1 MSDFINLDFESR
13 SEVDLKKYGL
23 DRYSADSSTEIIMS
37 AWSVNGGRVQYWD
50 ITESKRP
57 PAELREALADPH
69 VMKWAFNASFER
81 VMTLRRWGIET
92 PYESWRC
99 TMILAYM
106 MGFSGD
112 LAMIGKAMGL
122 PQDKLKLDEGK
133 KLIQMFCK
141 PKKPTK
147 NQPYRWLD
155 ALTNPEEWERFGIYN
170 RQDVVSEM
178 AIKARLDSDKYPIP
192 EREWHM
198 YAIDQRI
205 NDRGVQIDTHFAKQ
219 ALALAERRK
228 PAIIAQMKRITGCAN
243 PGSTP
248 QLLPWL
254 QANGYPFQDLRAD
267 TVKKVIRE
275 AGHNGIEPIAVDV
288 LRMRQNSNKSSLAK
302 YQTML
307 DAAGEDGRF
316 RFSLQFHG
324 ASRTGRWAGRRIQTQ
339 NLPRTPK
346 ALEDVVPLGWANEM
360 IRAGDLS
367 GLDLLN
373 GEPMDTL
380 VGCIR
385 SAFVPGPG
393 KKFVVCDLSSI
404 ESVGIGWVTDCK
416 WFMQTLRGGK
426 DLYRAFA
433 AEWLHLPYEE
443 TKPHRSR
450 SKPACLGA
458 GYRLGGGDLLPDG
471 KKTGLWA
478 YGENMGVFMTKEEAH
493 SSVQAFRDLCPEIVQ
508 AWYALEKA
516 AERCIRTKQTQKVIR
531 KGVDG
536 GDDFTMPVEFEYRKP
551 FLCMKL
557 PSGRRLYYFDPKIE
571 ERTLTGKDGEKYT
584 KKQISYMGKPMQG
597 SGWVRIYTHGG
608 KFIEQL
614 CQGMCRDF
622 LTVGMSRVD
631 KHGLTH
637 EHLPWDIETVM
648 HIHDELVN
656 EVDEEADDDQALA
669 FVHRCM
675 TAPISWAPD
684 IPLGAAGFVG
694 SFYRKD

>member
-1 MSDFINLDFESR
+1 MPDIINIDFESR

-23 DRYSADSSTEIIMS
+23 DRYSADRSTEIIMS
-37 AWSVNGGRVQYWD
+37 AWSVNGGSVQYWD
-50 ITESKRP
+50 ITHSKRP

-69 VMKWAFNASFER
+69 VLKWAFNAQFER
-81 VMTLRRWGIET
+81 IMTLRRWGIET

-155 ALTNPEEWERFGIYN
+155 ALTNPEEWSSFGGYN

-178 AIKARLDSDKYPIP
+178 AIKAKLDSDKYPIP

-346 ALEDVVPLGWANEM
+346 ALEDIVPLGWANEM

-404 ESVGIGWVTDCK
+404 ESVVIGWMTGCR
-416 WFMQTLRGGK
+416 WFMDTLKSGK

-433 AEWLHLPYEE
+433 VEWLHLPYEE
-443 TKPHRSR
+443 TKPHRSKA
-450 SKPACLGA
+450 KPGMLGS
-458 GYRLGGGDLLPDG
+458 GFRLGGGELLEDG

-493 SSVQAFRDLCPEIVQ
+493 SSVKAFRDLCPEIVNT
-508 AWYALEKA
+508 WYALENAVK
-516 AERCIRTKQTQKVIR
+516 RCLSTKQDIR
-531 KGVDG
+531 VVRKDG
-536 GDDFTMPVEFEYRKP
+536 EDGQCELPFVVEYRKP
-551 FLCMKL
+551 FLCIKL
-557 PSGRRLYYFDPKIE
+557 PSGRRLYYFDPKME
-571 ERTLTGKDGEKYT
+571 QRTMIGKDGEEYT
-584 KKQISYMGKPMQG
+584 KANFSYMSKPMQG
-597 SGWVRIYTHGG
+597 NGWVRVYSHGG
-608 KFIEQL
+608 KIVENLTQAVA
-614 CQGMCRDF
+614 RDI
-622 LTVGMSRVD
+622 LALGVSRVA
-631 KHGLTH
+631 KHGKTR

-656 EVDEEADDDQALA
+656 EVDIEADDEQALA

-675 TAPISWAPD
+675 TAPISWAPGL
-684 IPLGAAGFVG
+684 PLGAAGFVG

>member
-1 MSDFINLDFESR
+1 MPDIINLDFESR

-23 DRYSADSSTEIIMS
+23 DRYSADPSTEIIMS
-37 AWSVNGGRVQYWD
+37 AWSVNGGGVQYWD
-50 ITESKRP
+50 ITHGKRP

-112 LAMIGKAMGL
+112 LATIGKAMGL

-133 KLIQMFCK
+133 KLIQLFCK
-141 PKKPTK
+141 PKTPTR
-147 NQPYRWLD
+147 NQPYRWRD
-155 ALTNPEEWERFGIYN
+155 ALTDPDEWDGFGAYN
-170 RQDVVSEM
+170 RQDVVTEM
-178 AIKARLDSDKYPIP
+178 AIKARLDSDKFPIL

-219 ALALAERRK
+219 AIALAERRK
-228 PAIIAQMKRITGCAN
+228 PTIVSQMRKITGCAN

-254 QANGYPFQDLRAD
+254 QDHGYPFQDLRAD

-275 AGHNGIEPIAVDV
+275 AGHNGIEPIVVDV

-380 VGCIR
+380 TGCIR
-385 SAFVPGPG
+385 SAFVPGEG

-404 ESVGIGWVTDCK
+404 ESVVIGWITNCK
-416 WFMQTLRGGK
+416 WFMDTLKSGK

-433 AEWLHLPYEE
+433 GEWLNLPYEE
-443 TKPHRSR
+443 TKSHRSKA
-450 SKPACLGA
+450 KPATLGCLA
-458 GYRLGGGDLLPDG
+458 P
-471 KKTGLWA
+471 
-478 YGENMGVFMTKEEAH
+478 
-493 SSVQAFRDLCPEIVQ
+493 SVEV
-508 AWYALEKA
+508 
-516 AERCIRTKQTQKVIR
+516 
-531 KGVDG
+531 
-536 GDDFTMPVEFEYRKP
+536 
-551 FLCMKL
+551 
-557 PSGRRLYYFDPKIE
+557 
-571 ERTLTGKDGEKYT
+571 LTNR
-584 KKQISYMGKPMQG
+584 
-597 SGWVRIYTHGG
+597 GWVPI
-608 KFIEQL
+608 
-614 CQGMCRDF
+614 
-622 LTVGMSRVD
+622 VD
-631 KHGLTH
+631 
-637 EHLPWDIETVM
+637 V
-648 HIHDELVN
+648 
-656 EVDEEADDDQALA
+656 ADDDLLWDGEEWVAHGGVQYMGDKETMD
-669 FVHRCM
+669 FNGVEC
-675 TAPISWAPD
+675 TPD
-684 IPLGAAGFVG
+684 HKFFDGENWHEAESADVG
-694 SFYRKD
+694 SVFGWASRHLPD

>member
-69 VMKWAFNASFER
+69 VVKWAFNAQFER
-81 VMTLRRWGIET
+81 IMTLRRWGIET

-155 ALTNPEEWERFGIYN
+155 ALTNPEEWSSFGGYN

-178 AIKARLDSDKYPIP
+178 AIKAKLDSDKYPIP

-205 NDRGVQIDTHFAKQ
+205 NDRGVQIDTHFARQ
-219 ALALAERRK
+219 AIALAERRK
-228 PAIIAQMKRITGCAN
+228 PAIVSQMRKITGCAN

-254 QANGYPFQDLRAD
+254 QDNGYPFQDLRAD

-346 ALEDVVPLGWANEM
+346 ALENVVPLGWANEM

-404 ESVGIGWVTDCK
+404 ESVVIGWITNCK
-416 WFMQTLRGGK
+416 WFMDTLAAGH

-433 AEWLHLPYEE
+433 GEWLHLPYEE
-443 TKPHRSR
+443 TKPHRSKA
-450 SKPACLGA
+450 KPATLGA
-458 GYRLGGGDLLPDG
+458 GYRLGGGDLLDDG

-493 SSVQAFRDLCPEIVQ
+493 SSVQAFRELCPEIVQ
-508 AWYALEKA
+508 TWYALENAVK
-516 AERCIRTKQTQKVIR
+516 RCLSTKQDVKVIR
-531 KGVDG
+531 RCDDG
-536 GDDFTMPVEFEYRKP
+536 PDYELPLTIEYRKP
-551 FLCMKL
+551 FLCIKL
-557 PSGRRLYYFDPKIE
+557 PSGRRLYYFDPKME
-571 ERTLTGKDGEKYT
+571 QRTMKGKDGEEYT
-584 KKQISYMGKPMQG
+584 KANFSYMSKPMQG
-597 SGWVRIYTHGG
+597 NGWVRVYSHGG
-608 KFIEQL
+608 KLVENIVQAVA
-614 CQGMCRDF
+614 RDV
-622 LTVGMSRVD
+622 LAIGMSRVD
-631 KHGLTH
+631 KHGLSH

-656 EVDEEADDDQALA
+656 EVDEEADDEQALA

-675 TAPISWAPD
+675 TAPISWAPGL
-684 IPLGAAGFVG
+684 PLGAAGFVHDC
-694 SFYRKD
+694 YRKD

>member
-1 MSDFINLDFESR
+1 M
-13 SEVDLKKYGL
+13 
-23 DRYSADSSTEIIMS
+23 
-37 AWSVNGGRVQYWD
+37 
-50 ITESKRP
+50 
-57 PAELREALADPH
+57 
-69 VMKWAFNASFER
+69 
-81 VMTLRRWGIET
+81 
-92 PYESWRC
+92 
-99 TMILAYM
+99 
-106 MGFSGD
+106 
-112 LAMIGKAMGL
+112 
-122 PQDKLKLDEGK
+122 
-133 KLIQMFCK
+133 
-141 PKKPTK
+141 
-147 NQPYRWLD
+147 
-155 ALTNPEEWERFGIYN
+155 TNPEEWSSFGGYN

-178 AIKARLDSDKYPIP
+178 AIKAKLDSDKYPIP

-380 VGCIR
+380 TGCIR
-385 SAFVPGPG
+385 SAFVPGEG

-404 ESVGIGWVTDCK
+404 ESVVIGWITNCK
-416 WFMQTLRGGK
+416 WFMDTLKSGK

-433 AEWLHLPYEE
+433 GEWLNLPYEE
-443 TKPHRSR
+443 TKSHRSKA
-450 SKPACLGA
+450 KPATLGCLA
-458 GYRLGGGDLLPDG
+458 P
-471 KKTGLWA
+471 
-478 YGENMGVFMTKEEAH
+478 
-493 SSVQAFRDLCPEIVQ
+493 SVEV
-508 AWYALEKA
+508 
-516 AERCIRTKQTQKVIR
+516 
-531 KGVDG
+531 
-536 GDDFTMPVEFEYRKP
+536 
-551 FLCMKL
+551 
-557 PSGRRLYYFDPKIE
+557 
-571 ERTLTGKDGEKYT
+571 LTNR
-584 KKQISYMGKPMQG
+584 
-597 SGWVRIYTHGG
+597 GWVPI
-608 KFIEQL
+608 
-614 CQGMCRDF
+614 
-622 LTVGMSRVD
+622 VD
-631 KHGLTH
+631 
-637 EHLPWDIETVM
+637 V
-648 HIHDELVN
+648 
-656 EVDEEADDDQALA
+656 ADDDLLWDGEEWVAHGGVQYMGDKETMD
-669 FVHRCM
+669 FNGVEC
-675 TAPISWAPD
+675 TPD
-684 IPLGAAGFVG
+684 HKFFDGENWHEAESADVG
-694 SFYRKD
+694 SVFGWASRHLPD